1 MPLISIAMALAQFA
15 PQIASLLGGSKAEA
29 VAEHV
34 VSVARAVTGAETPE
48 DALAQIRQNGELAM
62 QFQIKV
68 VEANVE
74 LERIH
79 ADVAKAEIG
88 ATVKLAESDAGDRK
102 DARGMQIQTRSRAPG
117 VLAVVITLGFFG
129 VLGLMLTG
137 TFKPADNQALLILL
151 GALGAGFGQVLNFY
165 FGSSHGSQQKTDL
178 LAKAQPLK

>member
-1 MPLISIAMALAQFA
+1 MPLIPIAMALAQFA
-15 PQIASLLGGSKAEA
+15 PQIANMLGGSKAEA

-34 VSVARAVTGAETPE
+34 VSVARAVTGADTPE
-48 DALAQIRQNGELAM
+48 EALAQIRQNGELAM
-62 QFQIKV
+62 AFQTKL

-79 ADVAKAEIG
+79 SDTTI
-88 ATVKLAESDAGDRK
+88 KLAESDAGDRK
-102 DARGMQIQTRSRAPG
+102 DARGMQIATRSRAPG
-117 VLAVVITLGFFG
+117 VLAVVITVGFFG

-178 LAKAQPLK
+178 LAKSQPIK